1 MRSNST
7 KPTRKGADPIP
18 VGTTRFGAPSIR
30 FLGSVP
36 ALGICAVLVL
46 GTLAGMAWSSEGT
59 SHLPSTVRSP
69 SASQTPPGPTPP
81 TRAEGGLAGTGLSV
95 VASASP
101 NATDLGLNVTFA
113 ASAQG
118 GTSPY
123 NYSWRFSDGTTPGF
137 GSSLTRKFL
146 LAEVLQATVW
156 GNDSSG
162 QSSNATVNVSV
173 NFSPDASIE
182 IKPTPTDVG
191 VPVYF
196 AAVNYGGTAPF
207 QDSWNLGDG
216 TTFTGTSL
224 HHTYSAPG
232 TYLVTLF
239 DNDSVGRTGEARAY
253 LDVGTSLSSPSLT
266 ALPSV
271 VEVGD
276 ELWLNASIQGGS
288 APFTYDFS
296 GLPTGCLP
304 NGNATFGCFPNSTG
318 TFEVNATIYDAS
330 AASMYAIAPVTVV
343 PALSLVNFS
352 ASPSN
357 LVVGRALSLDLVLGG
372 GAGGITVVYSG
383 LPGGCLS
390 SNTTTLQCV
399 PSSPGTF
406 LVNVSAMDGRGHKV
420 VASTTV
426 IVNPLASPPPSGG
439 GAPPSGNSTNGT
451 SKPHGTTGTSIPWDL
466 YALVAVAIAAV
477 LLLAVYRWGP
487 KRFPPAPTSKGQG
500 ASTSTK
506 GSRSTPPSDPEE
518 EDLDAPV
525 T

>member
-1 MRSNST
+1 M
-7 KPTRKGADPIP
+7 
-18 VGTTRFGAPSIR
+18 
-30 FLGSVP
+30 
-36 ALGICAVLVL
+36 
-46 GTLAGMAWSSEGT
+46 
-59 SHLPSTVRSP
+59 
-69 SASQTPPGPTPP
+69 
-81 TRAEGGLAGTGLSV
+81 
-95 VASASP
+95 
-101 NATDLGLNVTFA
+101 TFS

-137 GSSLTRKFL
+137 GPTLTRKL
-146 LAEVLQATVW
+146 LMAEVLHATVW

-162 QSSNATVNVSV
+162 QSSNTTVNVTV
-173 NFSPDASIE
+173 NFSPDASFE
-182 IKPTPTDVG
+182 VKPTPTDVG

-216 TTFTGTSL
+216 TTAKGTSL

-239 DNDSVGRTGEARAY
+239 DNDSVGRMGESQAY
-253 LDVGTSLSSPSLT
+253 LEVGASLSSPSLT

-271 VEVGD
+271 AEVGD

-288 APFTYDFS
+288 APFTYAFS

-318 TFEVNATIYDAS
+318 TFVVNATIYDAS
-330 AASMYAIAPVTVV
+330 GLSMSALAGVTVA
-343 PALSLVNFS
+343 PSLSLVNFS

-357 LVVGRALSLDLVLGG
+357 LSVGRALSLDLLTSG
-372 GAGGITVVYSG
+372 GAGGVSVVYSG

-390 SNTTTLQCV
+390 SNTSTLQCV

-406 LVNVSAMDGRGHKV
+406 VVNVSAMDGRGHKV

-426 IVNPLASPPPSGG
+426 IVTPIASPPPTGG
-439 GAPPSGNSTNGT
+439 TSPSGNTTNGT
-451 SKPHGTTGTSIPWDL
+451 SKLHGNAGSSTPWDL
-466 YALVAVAIAAV
+466 YALVAVAIGAV
-477 LLLAVYRWGP
+477 LLLAVYRSGP
-487 KRFPPAPTSKGQG
+487 KGHPSPPPSKGRG
-500 ASTSTK
+500 AATPTQ
-506 GSRSTPPSDPEE
+506 GSRSTPPSDPDE